1 MNNKNHLI
9 FMGLILVLMV
19 IPMTVLLSQPSRMIG
34 GPRDEQANAIV
45 RSITLPNGGYVYVMA
60 GWTKSFSPPPS
71 YMKRALIVRTNQ
83 NGTPINN
90 AVVSVGPQEEEATSM
105 ARTLDNGYVVAGW
118 TRSYSQT
125 GTTSNA
131 DIFVI
136 KLNANLALPPLWA
149 KVYQMPYDQ
158 KAFSIISVSP
168 SLNGGYALTGTH
180 KMAGNASRIIVL
192 RLFPDGNVNWLR
204 TYSIKLNNTSIYNYN
219 EGLSITEVSDTSAP
233 DVKFAVAGYAISA
246 TTRKDAFIMRL
257 NINGTNIKSDGTS
270 MGANIFS
277 GGSNVANHDE
287 QASSVVWDGLVTQPG
302 IVAAGWTSSRG
313 NGTLN
318 PPYYANVWAVK
329 IKAAN
334 GTLIWAN
341 GNGYVYQWQG
351 GLERDDKVLGDKS
364 LIVIPGNLGSGYA
377 MSGLTH
383 SRGPN
388 AANVCPPNFLLIR
401 LKYDGT
407 LDWNG
412 NVVTVHP
419 SVIPNNRIDEAYG
432 MVQSAA
438 IPNLGNGFA
447 VVGRSNSFTSP
458 LNFNFLFTTFAWNGT
473 RPIPPGCAVQYPM
486 QCIPFPWTIKEV
498 KWDSINISNIK
509 RIDFK
514 QYPVSSFPVC
524 ATLSPAPGK

>member
-19 IPMTVLLSQPSRMIG
+19 IPMTVLSQPSRMIG

-71 YMKRALIVRTNQ
+71 YMKRALIVRTNPD
-83 NGTPINN
+83 GTPLN
-90 AVVSVGPQEEEATSM
+90 AVATVGPQEEEATSM
-105 ARTLDNGYVVAGW
+105 VRTSNNCYVVAGW
-118 TRSYSQT
+118 TRSYPLT
-125 GTTSNA
+125 GTNLNA

-136 KLNANLALPPLWA
+136 KLNANLAFPPLWA

-158 KAFSIISVSP
+158 KAFSIIRVSP
-168 SLNGGYALTGTH
+168 SLGGGYALTGTH

-192 RLFPDGNVNWLR
+192 RLLPDGNVNWLR
-204 TYSIKLNNTSIYNYN
+204 TYYIKLNNTSIYNCN
-219 EGLSITEVSDTSAP
+219 EGLSITEVSDTSSP
-233 DVKFAVAGYAISA
+233 SLDVRFAVAGYAKVSA

-257 NINGTNIKSDGTS
+257 KSDGTS

-277 GGSNVANHDE
+277 GTNDE
-287 QASSVVWDGLVTQPG
+287 QASSVVWDGWGTEPG

-313 NGTLN
+313 NGTQTS
-318 PPYYANVWAVK
+318 PFYANVWAVK

-419 SVIPNNRIDEAYG
+419 SVIPNNLIDEAYG

-438 IPNLGNGFA
+438 IPNVGNGFA
-447 VVGRSNSFTSP
+447 VVGRSNSFTPPTSP
-458 LNFNFLFTTFAWNGT
+458 PNFNFLFTTFAWNGT
-473 RPIPPGCAVQYPM
+473 RPTGCAVQYPM

-498 KWDSINISNIK
+498 KWDSIAKPNTPPIK
-509 RIDFK
+509 V
-514 QYPVSSFPVC
+514 QTCQVSSFPVC
-524 ATLSPAPGK
+524 STLSPAPGK